1 MRPRRV
7 LLTEELYQKLIQ
19 AFMGCL
25 NLRQS
30 VVEKTLDNFLTD
42 LLEHLASEPQVLKG
56 LLSNQ

>member
-1 MRPRRV
+1 MHTRRV
-7 LLTEELYQKLIQ
+7 LLTEELYQKLIH

-42 LLEHLASEPQVLKG
+42 LLEGVRKPNRPQRDV
-56 LLSNQ
+56 